1 MKNQDDIQKELQEL
15 SPLLAKLKAK
25 EQKPE
30 VPENYFQSLPNQVW
44 EQIKLQPAPQRPVAP
59 PSAWE
64 RLLKGLQVLLQPRVV
79 VSLATFAVLITA
91 GIYFLNFGA
100 NTSKLTGNQEL
111 TAEEITAYINDNLSQ
126 FDTEILM
133 NATSDLSDNSILPA
147 SEFSE
152 EEMDL
157 MMEEII
163 KDLDTKALEEML

>member
-1 MKNQDDIQKELQEL
+1 MKNQNDIQKELQEL

-25 EQKPE
+25 AQKPE

-59 PSAWE
+59 PNAWE
-64 RLLKGLQVLLQPRVV
+64 RLLSYFQMLLQPRVA
-79 VSLATFAVLITA
+79 VSLATFVILITA
-91 GIYFLNFGA
+91 GVYFLN
-100 NTSKLTGNQEL
+100 NNMPTTDNQDL

-126 FDTEILM
+126 FDTEMLM
-133 NATSDLSDNSILPA
+133 NATSDLSDHSILPQ

-152 EEMDL
+152 EEMNL